1 MKIPVSLQYALTRN
15 NNRYLVK
22 NLNGQVFTADP
33 SNVFGRN
40 TALDIGMLRKNSKF
54 LVTSKDNSK
63 TLVSSKVTRGRITKR
78 RGKKSGLS
86 SAKVTVSVAEFGTIK
101 SMGKKSCLY
110 QLWKVN
116 RSKKAQRRARRIAA
130 RAEETN

>member
-40 TALDIGMLRKNSKF
+40 TASDIGMLRKNSKF

-78 RGKKSGLS
+78 RGKKSGVS
-86 SAKVTVSVAEFGTIK
+86 SAKVTVSVAEFGSIK
-101 SMGKKSCLY
+101 SMGKKRCLY